1 MPSFIAL
8 EGLDGSGKS
17 TQAPLLADYL
27 GAVLVREPGG
37 TALGER
43 LRQLLLDCRTGDLGP
58 RAEALLFLAAR
69 AELVTKVVRPAL
81 ESGKSVVADR
91 FSGSTLAYQGWGRG
105 LDVVSLQ
112 DVNDWA
118 TAGLAP
124 DLVAY
129 LTAPNE
135 ELARRSAG
143 KARDRMEAA
152 DEGFFDRAR
161 AGFEVQLLADPTWVS
176 VDGSGT
182 VEEVHARIVE
192 VVQSRSRV
200 PIS

>member
-1 MPSFIAL
+1 MTSFIAL
-8 EGLDGSGKS
+8 EGLDGTGKS

-43 LRQLLLDCRTGDLGP
+43 LRQLLIDHHTGDLGP

-69 AELVTKVVRPAL
+69 AELTAKVVRPAL
-81 ESGKSVVADR
+81 ASGKPVVADR
-91 FSGSTLAYQGWGRG
+91 FSGSTFAYQGWGRG
-105 LDVVSLQ
+105 LDVGSLR

-124 DLVAY
+124 DLVVY

-143 KARDRMEAA
+143 KARDRMEAT
-152 DEGFFDRAR
+152 DGGFFDRVR
-161 AGFEVQLLADPTWVS
+161 TGFEAQLRVDPTWVS

-182 VEEVHARIVE
+182 VGEVHARIVE
-192 VVQSRSRV
+192 VVRGRSRV